1 MTFAEYCQQNS
12 DAIYNAILT
21 YLPAKEPREHY
32 TMVRD
37 YTQRR
42 GKYARPNLA
51 LLWTELFGTTKENV
65 FSYACGIQM
74 AEDWFLMHD
83 DWMDQNELRRGKPSA
98 HKLYGDVFAINAGDA
113 VQAAMWKMIHEDSTQ
128 TPPIL
133 PLSGEEYAI
142 KHRLFEKFYDIIMVT
157 IEGQYYDL
165 KLAREKDITK
175 FTLEDY
181 WQSIHAKAAYY
192 SVYGPM
198 QLGAIAANKSD
209 TEVAEIKK
217 YGEKIGRAFQVKDD
231 ILDCISTE
239 ATLGKTIGNDV
250 LEGTKTAILWHFV
263 KNSSAEELELVK
275 NIYTKDRTQKTAEEI
290 KNVLEL
296 FQKTGS
302 IAYAEKLVDQLAEE
316 ALIEFEQQTASLP
329 KTEIKD
335 TARDAIRSMAER
347 NS

>member
-12 DAIYNAILT
+12 DAIYNAILD
-21 YLPAKEPREHY
+21 YLPMKEPREHY

-37 YTQRR
+37 YTERR
-42 GKYARPNLA
+42 GKYARPNMA
-51 LLWTELFGTTKENV
+51 LLWAELFGANKESV
-65 FSYACGIQM
+65 LGYACGIQM

-98 HKLYGDVFAINAGDA
+98 HKIYGDVFAINAGDA
-113 VQAAMWKMIHEDSTQ
+113 VHAAMWKIVHDHVGSQ
-128 TPPIL
+128 KL
-133 PLSGEEYAI
+133 Y
-142 KHRLFEKFYDIIMVT
+142 EKFYDIIMVT

-198 QLGAIAANKSD
+198 QLGAIAAGKSD
-209 TEVAEIKK
+209 DEVTAIKN

-231 ILDCISTE
+231 ILDCISNE

-263 KNSSAEELELVK
+263 QNSSPADLEFIK
-275 NIYTKDRTQKTAEEI
+275 NVYAKDRAQKTAEEI

-296 FQKTGS
+296 FKKTGS
-302 IAYAEKLVDQLAEE
+302 IAYAEELVDNLAKEALAE
-316 ALIEFEQQTASLP
+316 FEKQTASLP
-329 KTEIKD
+329 ESEIKD
-335 TARDAIRSMAER
+335 TARNAIRSMAAR